1 VNISGGS
8 FFQQGG
14 IQFHTFVSLTFPC
27 QTPLYQT
34 IPLLPS
40 VMQKQ
45 RVTEYWWEGSSSA
58 AIPPSASDIVCR
70 QNKTGDNTFGGVFVC
85 MYVCMYV

>member
-1 VNISGGS
+1 
-8 FFQQGG
+8 
-14 IQFHTFVSLTFPC
+14 
-27 QTPLYQT
+27 
-34 IPLLPS
+34 
-40 VMQKQ
+40 MQKQ

-85 MYVCMYV
+85 MYVCMCECVYAHTQLKNVFFFFLKSV